1 MVTPIVGHRHSL
13 LGRPLR
19 AMRYRQYDGCQPAK
33 QTQCPNHA
41 TRNSEFHG
49 SPRVT
54 RDCRS
59 RPFVCGL
66 VPTNLSQSTYL
77 HDMAPP
83 ALKMPGVFYCQPV
96 TLPRASWVPGNA
108 CLLSEARVASAA
120 PAASFKQ
127 DYRKLAH
134 H

>member
-1 MVTPIVGHRHSL
+1 MPSRVCPLAVSARVQYQMPRMRLVTV
-13 LGRPLR
+13 
-19 AMRYRQYDGCQPAK
+19 
-33 QTQCPNHA
+33 
-41 TRNSEFHG
+41 
-49 SPRVT
+49 VT
-54 RDCRS
+54 TC
-59 RPFVCGL
+59 
-66 VPTNLSQSTYL
+66 NLSFSTYL

-108 CLLSEARVASAA
+108 RLLSEARVASAA